1 MTREDPK
8 SLVGLAGTLIGRPAL
23 VVGNGESRLT
33 LCLGGLPGDVL
44 VFGCNALYRDFT
56 PDYLGS
62 IDVLMTSE
70 IVRAADGASFVFIG
84 PAGRVRQWEE
94 AEAAPAALVVADKP
108 SEWTTGPMMVHAAAV
123 LGCDPI
129 YLAGFDVGWTPR
141 HGYINSVY
149 RDTPMYAASECPPN
163 YHISN
168 WGKHLAAILAEFPS
182 RRFLQIGPK
191 TLPIPAVEWS
201 GIL

>member
-1 MTREDPK
+1 MGAGRVLAGWATFLLIPCSQSLHCGMAAGVLRLVGMIREDPK

-94 AEAAPAALVVADKP
+94 AE
-108 SEWTTGPMMVHAAAV
+108 GV
-123 LGCDPI
+123 L
-129 YLAGFDVGWTPR
+129 LR
-141 HGYINSVY
+141 LN
-149 RDTPMYAASECPPN
+149 
-163 YHISN
+163 
-168 WGKHLAAILAEFPS
+168 AESFPS
-182 RRFLQIGPK
+182 TKPRPHPV
-191 TLPIPAVEWS
+191 T
-201 GIL
+201 